1 MARTIHEFRRPER
14 FVAGTVGQPGDRT
27 FFLQVTSGA
36 QTLSVQ
42 IEKQQVVILA
52 DRLGYLLDEVE
63 RRFGTP
69 VPAEADV
76 TDTSPLEMPIDAEF
90 HVGSMGLGWDAEAA
104 SVVVELLAVT
114 DEPIDEDV
122 ILDDTAAGPDTVRVF
137 LTAEAARE
145 FSARSQRVV
154 AAGRPTCPLCN
165 QPLDPG
171 GHICARSNGY
181 KRDGEFS
188 RSLEFVDPEVL
199 AMLGRLMP
207 GFDAAF
213 EAEDL
218 PAPGSDA
225 PGPAADGD
233 DTHDNGTDDNG
244 TDDNGTDDNGSDESG
259 GDAPGG
265 TGPGGGGPAGRT

>member
-1 MARTIHEFRRPER
+1 MSRMIHEFREPER
-14 FVAGTVGQPGDRT
+14 FIAGTVGEPGDRT
-27 FFLQVTSGA
+27 FFLQVTAGP

-42 IEKQQVVILA
+42 IEKQQVEILA
-52 DRLGYLLDEVE
+52 DRLGFLLDEVS

-69 VPAEADV
+69 VPPEAQVSDV
-76 TDTSPLEMPIDAEF
+76 SPLSMPIDAEF
-90 HVGSMGLGWDAEAA
+90 HVGSMGLGWDAEAS

-154 AAGRPTCPLCN
+154 AAGRPLCPLCS
-165 QPLDPG
+165 QPLDET

-181 KRDGEFS
+181 KRGAQFS

-199 AMLGRLMP
+199 SMLGRLVP
-207 GFDAAF
+207 GIDTAF
-213 EAEDL
+213 EVDED
-218 PAPGSDA
+218 STDSTDA
-225 PGPAADGD
+225 GEAGD
-233 DTHDNGTDDNG
+233 DDEP
-244 TDDNGTDDNGSDESG
+244 ESG
-259 GDAPGG
+259 PRA
-265 TGPGGGGPAGRT
+265 